1 MTKVFLYYLK
11 IVLWKFLNFVSP
23 LTDSNSIFFAAVGYF
38 DFDISTYLSALI
50 LIFSFALKIKFPG
63 FKMCLFSNCPQMS
76 RFRVWCQKN
85 ARAWIE
91 MGNYRDA
98 LHLWD
103 KQIGFEILPLE
114 VPDRKVKQQ
123 FMQWFGTS
131 WVQNGKIINNN
142 FFYLIP

>member
-1 MTKVFLYYLK
+1 MFVH
-11 IVLWKFLNFVSP
+11 FVSP

-50 LIFSFALKIKFPG
+50 LIFSFALKISFPS

-98 LHLWD
+98 LHL
-103 KQIGFEILPLE
+103 
-114 VPDRKVKQQ
+114 
-123 FMQWFGTS
+123 
-131 WVQNGKIINNN
+131 
-142 FFYLIP
+142 